1 MRVFCLIQGVA
12 HQRAYVHKM
21 GLGQICAQ
29 DFDLT
34 DYRNTQKHNSNP
46 RVNSSDENFV
56 TFEQSQGGEDE
67 LCHHTLLEDCF
78 QKIKREKPE
87 IDIEKDLWEPIFDT
101 VVKTIGAFRPSVEAR
116 AEEWLGQKLP
126 DHLDDRC
133 WQLIGYD
140 IAFDADFKPIFF
152 EANAQTRQTISMMVK
167 QPDGSFVPGVSSFFP
182 KVFPPLLK

>member
-1 MRVFCLIQGVA
+1 
-12 HQRAYVHKM
+12 M
-21 GLGQICAQ
+21 GLAQICAQ

-56 TFEQSQGGEDE
+56 THEQAKGDEDA
-67 LCHHTLLEDCF
+67 LCHQVYLEDVF
-78 QKIKREKPE
+78 KRIKKEKPDL
-87 IDIEKDLWEPIFDT
+87 DIEKDLWEPITDT
-101 VVKTIGAFRPSVEAR
+101 VIKTIGAFRPSVEAR

-140 IAFDADFKPIFF
+140 IALDADLNPIFF

-167 QPDGSFVPGVSSFFP
+167 QPAGSFVPGVSEFFP
-182 KVFPPLLK
+182 EVFPPMLKEKYKIMLGSEDTGR